1 MLQYETRP
9 IGLAVTHRRG
19 SLAMQYEFH
28 LQDPSSPKTT
38 YLFEAIVAAT
48 RNASSWRGM
57 FAFATPN
64 GVDILFGDDDV
75 REFLKNGNMS
85 LLVGMDAIT
94 TRATLERLK
103 KLEAEH
109 SSLTVRVFWNRTAG
123 LFHPKL
129 SHFTYPDGEKCL
141 IVGSGNLTPGGL
153 RQNVEGFSVVRAQQS
168 ERLSLNQWDRFLDT
182 HAADI
187 RPIDE
192 DALKRAGENVFRR
205 GPLPVEMAD
214 PGLCGIDVGD
224 VEAQPLPAAS
234 ADVDR
239 VLVARIPAAGGR
251 WHQAHFNEEVTDN
264 FFHVTPNSDQRVYLT
279 EVRSDGTLGAQE
291 VRPCVMSESNRN
303 RKIELRSHA
312 GVPYP
317 SKNTPIAVF
326 RELQVRTCAYVMLMP
341 GDKGY
346 REMENLLSK
355 SPQAGRGVQ
364 RAIVSVDDLRRA
376 WGACPLLTAVV
387 AAK

>member
-1 MLQYETRP
+1 
-9 IGLAVTHRRG
+9 
-19 SLAMQYEFH
+19 MQYEFH

-48 RNASSWRGM
+48 RNACSWRGM

-64 GVDILFGDDDV
+64 GVDMLFGDDDV
-75 REFLKNGNMS
+75 LDFLKSGNMS

-94 TRATLERLK
+94 TRATLERLRN
-103 KLEAEH
+103 LESEH
-109 SSLTVRVFWNRTAG
+109 KSLTVRVFWNRTAG

-153 RQNVEGFSVVRAQQS
+153 RQNVEGFSVVRTQQS
-168 ERLSLNQWDRFLDT
+168 ERLSLNQWDKFLET
-182 HAADI
+182 HASDI

-205 GPLPVEMAD
+205 GPLPAEMAD
-214 PGLCGIDVGD
+214 PGLCGVDVGA

-234 ADVDR
+234 AGVDR
-239 VLVARIPAAGGR
+239 VLVARIPAAGTR
-251 WHQAHFNEEVTDN
+251 WHQAHFNEEVVDN
-264 FFHVTPNSDQRVYLT
+264 FFQVVPNSQQRVYLT
-279 EVRSDGTLGAQE
+279 EVRRDGTLGAQE
-291 VRPCVMSESNRN
+291 VRPCVMSLSNRN

-317 SKNTPIAVF
+317 AGNTPVAVF

-346 REMENLLSK
+346 REMESLLK
-355 SPQAGRGVQ
+355 VSPQAGRGAE
-364 RAIVSVDDLRRA
+364 RAIVTVNELRRA
-376 WGACPLLTAVV
+376 WAECPLLTKVV
-387 AAK
+387 TAS